1 MFSYAKVSDES
12 GVLQD
17 LAKDSVL
24 MSEGAAWK
32 RHRDIVSR
40 AFASGNIIEM
50 FPIISNVTSKW
61 IEKNWQSPNT
71 SWTLEAHKELTK
83 CVISF

>member
-1 MFSYAKVSDES
+1 
-12 GVLQD
+12 VLQD

-50 FPIISNVTSKW
+50 FPIISTVTQKW
-61 IEKNWQSPNT
+61 IEKNWISKAKNN
-71 SWTLEAHKELTK
+71 SSFDVEAHKELTK
-83 CVISF
+83 YVIYFIISK

>member
-1 MFSYAKVSDES
+1 M
-12 GVLQD
+12 LQD

-50 FPIISNVTSKW
+50 FPIINTVTEKW
-61 IEKNWQSPNT
+61 IEKNWISNAKNSSPYNI
-71 SWTLEAHKELTK
+71 EAHKELTK
-83 CVISF
+83 